1 MTASL
6 RKKVLISGAS
16 FAGLASAYWMH
27 RLGYDVTIVEI
38 ASRLRN
44 GGTPV
49 NIRDETI
56 DIVKRMGIF
65 DAVRANR
72 LDLRQW
78 DFKNAD
84 DHTERS
90 MVVRAEGEAQGEDD
104 YEIERDVLMQIL
116 YSVVCDD
123 CEIVFGDT
131 IVALTETDLVDVT
144 FRHGA
149 SRRFDLV
156 LGCDGTHSQV
166 RALWFGPEALYMHYL
181 EQYFAI
187 SIVDKL
193 LIPRDTAQ
201 MFNVPGKVIMLNAY
215 KNKTDIIFGFISDT
229 EIAYD
234 YRDEAQQRR
243 IIVDQFQDS
252 GWRATELLHE
262 VGDTANFYFDKLCQI
277 RMPAWSRGRI
287 ALVGDAAYC
296 PSPGAGRGGS
306 LAIDGATAL
315 GDAMASADGD
325 YTLAFQRYD
334 EQFRPFIEQVQADA
348 AHTVRT
354 SLIPRTEKDIRARN
368 ARDVVF

>member
-1 MTASL
+1 MTASK

-16 FAGLASAYWMH
+16 FAGLTSAYFMH
-27 RLGYDVTIVEI
+27 RQGFDVTIVEI
-38 ASRLRN
+38 APQLRH

-49 NIRDETI
+49 NIRDDTI
-56 DIVKRMGIF
+56 EIVKQMGIF

-90 MVVRAEGEAQGEDD
+90 VLVRAEDEPQGEDE

-116 YSVVCDD
+116 YRAVCDD

-131 IVALTETDLVDVT
+131 IVALTEAGLVDVT
-144 FRHGA
+144 FKHGI
-149 SRRFDLV
+149 SRQFDLL
-156 LGCDGTHSQV
+156 LGCDGMHSRV
-166 RALWFGPEALYMHYL
+166 RELCFGPEAQYMHFL

-201 MFNVPGKVIMLNAY
+201 MFNVPGKVIMLSAY
-215 KNKTDIIFGFISDT
+215 KNKTDVILGFISDT
-229 EIAYD
+229 EIAHD
-234 YRDEAQQRR
+234 HRDEMHQRR
-243 IIVDQFQDS
+243 IIVEQFQDI
-252 GWRATELLHE
+252 GWRAAEMLGE
-262 VGDTANFYFDKLCQI
+262 MEQADNFYFDKLCQI

-306 LAIDGATAL
+306 LAIDGAAAL
-315 GDAMASADGD
+315 ARAMGAADGG
-325 YTLAFQRYD
+325 YALAFRRYD

-348 AHTVRT
+348 ARTVRE
-354 SLIPRTEKDIRARN
+354 SLIPRTEEDIRARN
-368 ARDVVF
+368 ARDEVF

>member
-1 MTASL
+1 MTASQ
-6 RKKVLISGAS
+6 RKTVLISGAS
-16 FAGLASAYWMH
+16 FAGLTSAFFMH
-27 RLGYDVTIVEI
+27 RLGFDVTIVEI
-38 ASRLRN
+38 AAQLRT

-49 NIRDETI
+49 NIRDDTI

-65 DAVRANR
+65 DAIRANR

-84 DHTERS
+84 DRTERS
-90 MVVRAEGEAQGEDD
+90 MVVRAEDEPQGDDD

-116 YSVVCDD
+116 YSAVSDD

-131 IVALTETDLVDVT
+131 IVALTETDLIDVT
-144 FRHGA
+144 FKHG
-149 SRRFDLV
+149 SRRQFDLV
-156 LGCDGTHSQV
+156 LGCDGMHSRV
-166 RALWFGPEALYMHYL
+166 RELCFGPEALHMHFL

-193 LIPRDTAQ
+193 LITPDTAQ

-215 KNKTDIIFGFISDT
+215 KNKTDIILGFISDS

-234 YRDEAQQRR
+234 YRDETQQRR
-243 IIVDQFQDS
+243 IIVDQFQNI
-252 GWRATELLHE
+252 GWRAAEMLGE
-262 VGDTANFYFDKLCQI
+262 MAQADNFYFDKLCQI
-277 RMPAWSRGRI
+277 RMPAWSCGRI

-306 LAIDGATAL
+306 LAIDGAAAL
-315 GDAMASADGD
+315 ATAMAAADGD
-325 YTLAFQRYD
+325 YALAFRRYD

-348 AHTVRT
+348 ARTVRE
-354 SLIPRTEKDIRARN
+354 SLIPQTDEDIRARN
-368 ARDVVF
+368 AGDVVF